1 MFNIPTYLIEQQVL
15 ATAASSVTFDDITAQ
30 VAAITAWTPRHLV
43 IRVNGRSTRATTN
56 AHVEITLNSD
66 TGNNYNSQ
74 NIRGAGSST
83 SAART
88 TARDYL
94 WRCFIPGSSVAAN
107 AFGGGEGLIPDAFS
121 TRSHKSFIGMAAT
134 VEALVEVEAARW
146 ADTSAITS
154 VTFTAD
160 ANEMVAGT
168 TIDLAVVD
176 ESFNHSEQII

>member
-1 MFNIPTYLIEQQVL
+1 
-15 ATAASSVTFDDITAQ
+15 
-30 VAAITAWTPRHLV
+30 
-43 IRVNGRSTRATTN
+43 
-56 AHVEITLNSD
+56 
-66 TGNNYNSQ
+66 
-74 NIRGAGSST
+74 
-83 SAART
+83 
-88 TARDYL
+88 
-94 WRCFIPGSSVAAN
+94 
-107 AFGGGEGLIPDAFS
+107 
-121 TRSHKSFIGMAAT
+121 MAAT